1 MYDFADVG
9 KAGLMIQYEDTI
21 SMVGFNIAKQ
31 FKSNHLSEKL
41 DGMTVQEVL
50 SSYLNRE
57 NEDYT
62 LWLKKE
68 FNIDINAKAMLES
81 FLSMQPSVLYPY
93 RVFPAS
99 HKENQDN
106 LYIYSDMY
114 SPIAEQSLQTYGC
127 DGVVQYIHS
136 DLEKFLREHPNI
148 TFITSSIKSIDI
160 VRRINVPICLV
171 VCDDYRYIIDHFVLN
186 KIERE
191 ITNKHNI
198 ILRYT
203 SIITGGII

>member
-41 DGMTVQEVL
+41 DSMTVQEVL

-68 FNIDINAKAMLES
+68 FNIDIDAKAMLES

-99 HKENQDN
+99 HKEHQDN

-114 SPIAEQSLQTYGC
+114 FQGYFCQLFYAGP
-127 DGVVQYIHS
+127 
-136 DLEKFLREHPNI
+136 
-148 TFITSSIKSIDI
+148 
-160 VRRINVPICLV
+160 
-171 VCDDYRYIIDHFVLN
+171 
-186 KIERE
+186 
-191 ITNKHNI
+191 
-198 ILRYT
+198 
-203 SIITGGII
+203 